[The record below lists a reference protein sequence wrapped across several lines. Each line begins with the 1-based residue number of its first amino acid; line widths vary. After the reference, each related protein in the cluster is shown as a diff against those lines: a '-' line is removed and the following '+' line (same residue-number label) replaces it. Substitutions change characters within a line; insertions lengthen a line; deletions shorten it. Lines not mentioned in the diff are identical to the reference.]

1 MSFFLE
7 YAKDIAESSS
17 NNGQEGRIVSIL
29 YTLVDHKDLASL
41 AEHMSNID
49 EISRPVQTVVRFID
63 LVDQS

>member
-1 MSFFLE
+1 MPFFFE